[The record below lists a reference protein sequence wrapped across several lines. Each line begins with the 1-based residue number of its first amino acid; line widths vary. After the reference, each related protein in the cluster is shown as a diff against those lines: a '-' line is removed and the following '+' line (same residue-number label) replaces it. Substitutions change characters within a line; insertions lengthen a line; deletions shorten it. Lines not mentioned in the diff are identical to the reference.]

1 MHKNTATRF
10 VKLEYLIPCSP
21 SPVETFITVTFSF
34 SSCSI
39 VRSFEGI
46 VSMFA
51 QQPGDQSRIPFM
63 TENILLVTEL
73 VSLITP

>member
-1 MHKNTATRF
+1 MQPISSGNIYHCHLF
-10 VKLEYLIPCSP
+10 
-21 SPVETFITVTFSF
+21 F

-51 QQPGDQSRIPFM
+51 QQPGDQTRIPFM